1 MEEDLY
7 LLLGAMF
14 FGEGGLLDV
23 EVSAGVIYNYLS
35 IKLCEVV
42 RVVYLGVLSIE
53 KSKTPFGLGHSF
65 F

>member
-1 MEEDLY
+1 MPFFLERVDFWMLKY
-7 LLLGAMF
+7 LLESF
-14 FGEGGLLDV
+14 
-23 EVSAGVIYNYLS
+23 YNYLR